1 MKIEIVPILF
11 LLIFTTFFIAPA
23 SAQVAAGLQGLF
35 ETNTNV
41 TAIVD
46 RINWYNSERHNITVN
61 YTGIGNLQADFIF
74 PTGWAVI
81 ANSSNCAN
89 NSGLNISCNLSSGV
103 ASGIPSAT
111 FVVASPASA
120 PPALYNVTEIT
131 RWNSNK

>member
-46 RINWYNSERHNITVN
+46 RINWYNS
-61 YTGIGNLQADFIF
+61 
-74 PTGWAVI
+74 
-81 ANSSNCAN
+81 
-89 NSGLNISCNLSSGV
+89 
-103 ASGIPSAT
+103 
-111 FVVASPASA
+111 
-120 PPALYNVTEIT
+120 
-131 RWNSNK
+131 